1 MTTTA
6 SAPSKG
12 KTIGYWVTT
21 GLIGLAFLTGG
32 AGDLAG
38 GADMVAAI
46 THLGYPAY
54 LLTILGVAKLLGAV
68 AVLVPRFPRLKEW
81 AYAGIVID
89 LLGAS
94 ASHAFTGDGAG
105 QGHSAARAHR
115 DRDGLLGP
123 PPREPPA
130 PVSRGLNRARRAEER
145 SERQGALALAPSA
158 SDTRRPISRPSASPA
173 LQSKR

>member
-94 ASHAFTGDGAG
+94 ASHAFTGDGL
-105 QGHSAARAHR
+105 
-115 DRDGLLGP
+115 DKVIP
-123 PPREPPA
+123 PLVLTGIAMASWALRPE
-130 PVSRGLNRARRAEER
+130 SRRL
-145 SERQGALALAPSA
+145 P
-158 SDTRRPISRPSASPA
+158 SPA
-173 LQSKR
+173 A